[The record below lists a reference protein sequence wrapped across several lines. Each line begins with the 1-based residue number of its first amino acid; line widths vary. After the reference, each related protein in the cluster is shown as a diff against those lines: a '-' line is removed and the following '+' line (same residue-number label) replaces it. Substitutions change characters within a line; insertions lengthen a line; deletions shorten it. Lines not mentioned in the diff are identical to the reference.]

1 MERGCIT
8 LIGMPSSGK
17 STIGVVLA
25 KMAGMRFLDGD
36 LLIQEKTGKRLM
48 DLIAEYGDDGFRE
61 IEDRICA
68 GIEAENT
75 VIAPGGSVVYGEN
88 AMKHLKSLGPVVYLK
103 LSYPAVRRRV
113 GNLLNR
119 GVTMKKGQTFRQLY
133 DERCILYGKYADI
146 VIDETGLSIR
156 QTAEEILSAVG
167 RGDLV

>member
-1 MERGCIT
+1 MDRGCIT

-36 LLIQEKTGKRLM
+36 LLIQEQTGK
-48 DLIAEYGDDGFRE
+48 
-61 IEDRICA
+61 
-68 GIEAENT
+68 
-75 VIAPGGSVVYGEN
+75 
-88 AMKHLKSLGPVVYLK
+88 
-103 LSYPAVRRRV
+103 RV

-119 GVTMKKGQTFRQLY
+119 GVTMKKGQIFRQLY
-133 DERCILYGKYADI
+133 DERCVLYAKYADI